1 MAGAR
6 LGLIAASLLAVVAIG
21 CGWTAQRCVASN
33 AQIVFMAPMKASSL
47 GKRGYELVTMNLD
60 GSNRPPDHGQRPAG
74 IPTSRHFWRRDP

>member
-47 GKRGYELVTMNLD
+47 GKRGYR
-60 GSNRPPDHGQRPAG
+60 S
-74 IPTSRHFWRRDP
+74 